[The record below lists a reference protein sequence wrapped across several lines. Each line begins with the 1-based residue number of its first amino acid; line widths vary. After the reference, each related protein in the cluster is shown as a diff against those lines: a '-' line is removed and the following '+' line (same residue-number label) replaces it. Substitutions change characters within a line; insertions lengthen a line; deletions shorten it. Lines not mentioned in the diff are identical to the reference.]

1 MLVCS
6 TNLANRRDG
15 SKPDC
20 GAVSC
25 ANSRKNPSKHLKLW
39 AFFPSI
45 LAYITVMSQDALPP
59 DLIDPFGR
67 RVDYVR
73 VSVTDRC
80 NLRCT
85 YCMSEQMEFLP
96 KKDLLTLEELE
107 RICSVFVRRGVKRL
121 RLTGGEPLMR
131 KGIMDLVRGL
141 SRHLESG
148 ALKELTLTTNGVR
161 LKEYARDL
169 AAAGVRRINV
179 SLDSLDRATFARI
192 ARADKLTDVLGGI
205 AAAQGAG
212 LQVKINTVALKQDN
226 AKDLPQIIQWA
237 HAGGM
242 DITLIETMPL
252 GVVDED
258 RTDQFLS
265 LTAVRQEFESYWTLT
280 DLPERTGGPARYVRV
295 AETGGKLGFITPL
308 THNFCES
315 CSRVRLTCT
324 GTLFMCLGQEASEDL
339 RGPLR
344 SSGDDALL
352 NAAIDR
358 AVAAKP
364 KSHDFLLPV
373 PGAKPA
379 LARHMSMTGG

>member
-1 MLVCS
+1 
-6 TNLANRRDG
+6 
-15 SKPDC
+15 
-20 GAVSC
+20 
-25 ANSRKNPSKHLKLW
+25 
-39 AFFPSI
+39 
-45 LAYITVMSQDALPP
+45 MSQSPP
-59 DLIDPFGR
+59 SRDLIDPFGR

-96 KKDLLTLEELE
+96 KTNLLTLEELD
-107 RICSVFVRRGVKRL
+107 RLCDVFVRRGVKRL
-121 RLTGGEPLMR
+121 RLTGGEPLVR
-131 KGIMDLVRGL
+131 RGIMDLVNRL

-161 LKEYARDL
+161 LKEFARDL
-169 AAAGVRRINV
+169 AAAGIKRINV

-192 ARADKLTDVLGGI
+192 ARADKLADVLDGI
-205 AAAQGAG
+205 AAAQAAG
-212 LQVKINTVALKQDN
+212 LRVKINTVALKHDN
-226 AKDLPQIIQWA
+226 AKDFPQIIQWA
-237 HAGGM
+237 HSGGM
-242 DITLIETMPL
+242 DITLIENMPL
-252 GVVDED
+252 GEIEED

-265 LTAVRQEFESYWTLT
+265 LTDVRNELQSYWTLS

-324 GTLFMCLGQEASEDL
+324 GTLFLCLGQEASVDL
-339 RGPLR
+339 REPLR
-344 SSGDDALL
+344 TSGDDALL

-364 KSHDFLLPV
+364 KAHDFLLPV
-373 PGAKPA
+373 RGAKPA